1 MGDFYSYLPT
11 HKFPTTQIFSIIT
24 DSTNDAKT
32 DRFANKEPM
41 HKISV
46 PEGKLSCPN

>member
-11 HKFPTTQIFSIIT
+11 HKLPTTQIFAIT
-24 DSTNDAKT
+24 IESTIYAKT
-32 DRFANKEPM
+32 DTFANKEPT

-46 PEGKLSCPN
+46 PVRKLSCLN

>member
-11 HKFPTTQIFSIIT
+11 HKFPTTQIFAIT
-24 DSTNDAKT
+24 IYAKT
-32 DRFANKEPM
+32 DTFANKEPM

-46 PEGKLSCPN
+46 PVGKLPCLN

>member
-11 HKFPTTQIFSIIT
+11 HKFPTTQIVAIT
-24 DSTNDAKT
+24 TESTIYAKT
-32 DRFANKEPM
+32 DTYANKEPV

-46 PEGKLSCPN
+46 PVGKLSRLN